1 MAYTVVYKVI
11 GRSGDGGNSEGL
23 TVNYVD
29 KPGNCM
35 AVSKG
40 AYYFQGARS

>member
-1 MAYTVVYKVI
+1 MAWHDVVAC
-11 GRSGDGGNSEGL
+11 SGYGGNSEGL

-35 AVSKG
+35 AVSRG
-40 AYYFQGARS
+40 AYYFQGASL